1 MDEKSIVVGSVMSK
15 SGCWSL
21 LKGGFTVDQ
30 YMKAQLYF
38 LSNNTYV
45 RLWLDN
51 VSLKSFAK
59 GQWSKQQEKS
69 TLEELFAPL
78 VVLLR
83 NPLAKEQ
90 LATQI
95 LTVILFYLCFVA
107 QKLHIY

>member
-69 TLEELFAPL
+69 TLEVRNCMYALLFIDRS
-78 VVLLR
+78 LLYVQCCYFIS
-83 NPLAKEQ
+83 PS
-90 LATQI
+90 T
-95 LTVILFYLCFVA
+95 
-107 QKLHIY
+107 